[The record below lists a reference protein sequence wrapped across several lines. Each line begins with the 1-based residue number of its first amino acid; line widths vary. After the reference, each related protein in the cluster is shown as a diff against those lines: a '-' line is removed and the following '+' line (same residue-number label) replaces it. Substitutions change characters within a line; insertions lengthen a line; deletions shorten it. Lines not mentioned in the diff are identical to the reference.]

1 MKVKV
6 GVLLW
11 RTGAKS
17 REVLFQSQDMC
28 LIMEDWRHVE
38 VGVVTEFCFFSGTL
52 CVCVCVCVRACVYV
66 CVGVCACV
74 CACVRT
80 CARGRPR
87 PHPPRA
93 SVSVRMRAHACVK
106 LAATRLHQTRSDSRP
121 SLRSSSHQTSL
132 IPLPYPNGLLAN
144 TSIDYLR
151 YGASSLASV
160 SQTFTYDFMK
170 YLKQS

>member
-52 CVCVCVCVRACVYV
+52 CVCVCVCARM
-66 CVGVCACV
+66 
-74 CACVRT
+74 CVRVCGCVRVRVCMRAYVRT
-80 CARGRPR
+80 RATPA
-87 PHPPRA
+87 PSPA
-93 SVSVRMRAHACVK
+93 SVCERAHARTRVCETGSDEATPDKIRQQTFSKVK
-106 LAATRLHQTRSDSRP
+106 FTSDVLDTP
-121 SLRSSSHQTSL
+121 
-132 IPLPYPNGLLAN
+132 PLPQWVAC
-144 TSIDYLR
+144 
-151 YGASSLASV
+151 
-160 SQTFTYDFMK
+160 
-170 YLKQS
+170 

>member
-52 CVCVCVCVRACVYV
+52 CVCVCVCAHVCTCVWVCARACVH
-66 CVGVCACV
+66 
-74 CACVRT
+74 ACVR
-80 CARGRPR
+80 
-87 PHPPRA
+87 
-93 SVSVRMRAHACVK
+93 AHAGDPGPIPRE
-106 LAATRLHQTRSDSRP
+106 RL
-121 SLRSSSHQTSL
+121 
-132 IPLPYPNGLLAN
+132 
-144 TSIDYLR
+144 
-151 YGASSLASV
+151 
-160 SQTFTYDFMK
+160 
-170 YLKQS
+170 